1 MSLSE
6 LHAVFKSSFMWVF
19 EFIFILIACSFVIT
33 ACGGN
38 QEEVPVDKQV
48 TETVASES
56 TKVTKTVT
64 PENTQVTTNNIAT
77 EIQANREKWKAHGI
91 SKYEIEIQKIC
102 YCIPEVVRMMIF
114 KVADYNVETARY
126 ADTGESVDP
135 KHYGEFNTID
145 SMFSFVERALKKNPA
160 DITITYDEKYGYI
173 TELNIDFKVNIADDE
188 ISVIASNM
196 RPK

>member
-1 MSLSE
+1 MLLTK
-6 LHAVFKSSFMWVF
+6 LHVAFKSSFMWVF
-19 EFIFILIACSFVIT
+19 EYIFILIACSLVIN

-38 QEEVPVDKQV
+38 QEEVPVNKQV
-48 TETVASES
+48 NETVA
-56 TKVTKTVT
+56 
-64 PENTQVTTNNIAT
+64 PENTQVTTDNAAA
-77 EIQANREKWKAHGI
+77 EVQANREKWKAHGI

-102 YCIPEVVRMMIF
+102 YCIPEEVRMMIF

-145 SMFSFVERALKKNPA
+145 SMFSFVERALKKNPE
-160 DITITYDEKYGYI
+160 DITIIYDEKYGYI
-173 TELNIDFKVNIADDE
+173 AELNIDFKKNIADDE